1 MMNASEKKEMIDHEI
16 AQMAFDMLTTSDRIK
31 LLNGDREDVIM
42 MNLQQRSYFNGLLEN
57 WYQDNP
63 GIWHRRR

>member
-31 LLNGDREDVIM
+31 LLNGDRED
-42 MNLQQRSYFNGLLEN
+42 
-57 WYQDNP
+57 
-63 GIWHRRR
+63 